1 MLDGRSSVPNI
12 VSGGQRDSPTLT
24 FLGLHLRDSRVG
36 LSESQ
41 FEVCEYMSK
50 QDAIELEGTVSEL
63 LPNATFRVTVQTG
76 HAVLTTLAGNMRRNR
91 IRVLA
96 GDRVTVEV
104 SPYDL
109 TRGRITF
116 RHKN

>member
-1 MLDGRSSVPNI
+1 MG
-12 VSGGQRDSPTLT
+12 
-24 FLGLHLRDSRVG
+24 
-36 LSESQ
+36 
-41 FEVCEYMSK
+41 K
-50 QDAIELEGTVSEL
+50 QDAIELEGTVTEL
-63 LPNATFRVTVQTG
+63 LPNATFRVAVQSG
-76 HAVLTTLAGNMRRNR
+76 HEVLTTLAGNMRRNR